1 MKPQFIEDTCF
12 KICIVSNFRNLRE
25 NVNKIQKEK
34 KGRKVSRCKDT
45 NEANSLTGN
54 SSLDIYHYLTDFQL
68 DLQIS
73 VKFSI
78 SNPIDEGVSLRFTSI
93 SLKQTSAWTIM
104 LKSLRIK
111 SKLKEETSC
120 SSHFDSVIKYQFS
133 VQLTG
138 FEAEST

>member
-1 MKPQFIEDTCF
+1 M
-12 KICIVSNFRNLRE
+12 
-25 NVNKIQKEK
+25 
-34 KGRKVSRCKDT
+34 
-45 NEANSLTGN
+45 
-54 SSLDIYHYLTDFQL
+54 YHYLTDFQL

-120 SSHFDSVIKYQFS
+120 NSHFDSVIKYQFS